1 MTTSLSPSPL
11 TTTGRN
17 ALPPAG
23 NPGGD
28 WELLRVFVAR
38 WRLLLVLP
46 IVFGAVGWLLT
57 FLIPPTYTSTTT
69 FVAASQRDIPASLGG
84 FANVASQLGVGLP
97 TNPTNS
103 PQFYGDVL
111 RSREVM
117 INVLRTRVPDPRPN
131 SRLDSTTIAELYVPH
146 VQPPAIQ
153 INDAI
158 KKLRRESAVNVN
170 PRTNVIELNVN
181 SRFPVGAMLVA
192 RQFLTALNRFNLE
205 TRQSQ
210 ARERRRFLAARLQEA
225 QDSLARAERVQLEF
239 LEANRGNIRTVPTLD
254 AQYERI
260 QRQILTYQELYSNF
274 RREFE
279 TARVDEINDT
289 PVLTIIDTAA
299 VPLKQSAPRRLLTA
313 VAGAMFGIFVAIAV
327 LLAHGYVER
336 LRLHRPGDYNQLREL
351 RRIFLRTLGIRHPNA
366 A

>member
-1 MTTSLSPSPL
+1 MSTSLSPSPL
-11 TTTGRN
+11 TSAGRT
-17 ALPPAG
+17 ALPPAS

-28 WELLRVFVAR
+28 WELLRVFAAR

-46 IVFGAVGWLLT
+46 IAFGAIGGLLT
-57 FLIPPTYTSTTT
+57 YLIPPTYTSTTT
-69 FVAASQRDIPASLGG
+69 FVAASQRDITASLGN

-97 TNPTNS
+97 TNPTTS

-117 INVLRTRVPDPRPN
+117 ISVLRTRLPDPRTTT
-131 SRLDSTTIAELYVPH
+131 RRDSTTVADLYVPG
-146 VQPPAIQ
+146 VQPPDIQ

-158 KKLRRESAVNVN
+158 KKLKRESGVNVN
-170 PRTNVIELNVN
+170 PRTNIIELNVN
-181 SRFPVGAMLVA
+181 SRYPVGAMLVA
-192 RQFLTALNRFNLE
+192 RQFLIALNRFNLE

-239 LEANRGNIRTVPTLD
+239 LEANRGNVRTVPTLD

-260 QRQILTYQELYSNF
+260 QRQIQTYQELYSNF

-299 VPLKQSAPRRLLTA
+299 IPLRQSAPRRLLTV
-313 VAGAMFGIFVAIAV
+313 VAGAMFGIFVAIGI
-327 LLAHGYVER
+327 LLVDGYVQR
-336 LRLHRPGDYNQLREL
+336 LRLNRPGDYDQFREL
-351 RRIFLRTLGIRHPNA
+351 RRIFLRTLGVRRANA